1 MSVETQVA
9 ITLYYLADG
18 GKMTKISNSFG
29 LGLVYVNLFG
39 LWPGSIHYT
48 WMFGDSALS
57 GMFRDGTIPKCER
70 IIVEGGPAVPV
81 CILGDPAYPLLPI
94 LMKEFS
100 KVRKNSSE
108 RFFGQRL
115 SSARMVIECTVG
127 QLKARFGC
135 LRREMDINL

>member
-1 MSVETQVA
+1 
-9 ITLYYLADG
+9 
-18 GKMTKISNSFG
+18 
-29 LGLVYVNLFG
+29 
-39 LWPGSIHYT
+39 
-48 WMFGDSALS
+48 MFGDSALS

-70 IIVEGGPAVPV
+70 IIVEGGPTVPV

-115 SSARMVIECTVG
+115 SSARMVIECAFGRLT
-127 QLKARFGC
+127 ARFGC
-135 LRREMDINL
+135 LRREMDINLKDLPAVIHSCLILFYITFVKLDKRQLIKMMC